1 MIELQRKL
9 IGDSVRNDAFAK
21 AIKEVVVPN
30 KSTVIDLGSGTGFL
44 GFLASRAGAKHVTY
58 IEGGEIIDISLKL
71 AARNGIKNAT
81 FIARHSTDIKTTE
94 IPYADILISETLGNY
109 ALEEN
114 IIESVE
120 DAKRFLK
127 PNAVII
133 PGKIRQFVCPVV
145 SDRIPKDVDV
155 WDAGFDLTFDEARV
169 IAQNNIYVK
178 TLKKEDL
185 LAENGSIRQWD
196 EVDFSKKN
204 ASVRKGVET
213 WKVDEKCMVHGFG
226 LWWEA
231 ELVPGIALSTSPL
244 EKPTHWEQIFLP
256 LLEPIKL
263 AKGES
268 VAISLHSDTRWK
280 VKINLSWQVRHL
292 DAKGEVISEQT
303 LDMMKG
309 YLN

>member
-9 IGDSVRNDAFAK
+9 IGDAVRNEAFAK
-21 AIKEVVVPN
+21 AIKEAVVPY

-44 GFLASRAGAKHVTY
+44 GFLAARAHAKHVTY

-133 PGKIRQFVCPVV
+133 PGKIRQFVCPVT

-155 WDAGFDLTFDEARV
+155 WDAGFDMKFDEARA

-185 LAENGSIRQWD
+185 LADNGSIRQWD

-204 ASVRKGVET
+204 ASVRKGSET
-213 WKVDEKCMVHGFG
+213 WKVDQKCTVHGFA
-226 LWWEA
+226 LWWDA
-231 ELVPGIALSTSPL
+231 ELVPGITLSTSPL

-256 LLEPIKL
+256 LLEPITL

-268 VAISLHSDTRWK
+268 VSVSLHSDTRWK

-292 DAKGEVISEQT
+292 DAQGGVISEQT